1 MMRACVHHDVA
12 SSLSTRLKLMVL
24 FKVTASKLSLPKV
37 ETMRKSYY
45 LNDNIFKVKSVQEKL
60 SNISLYIRND
70 YIKMKKKPY
79 LETVTSKLV

>member
-1 MMRACVHHDVA
+1 
-12 SSLSTRLKLMVL
+12 
-24 FKVTASKLSLPKV
+24 
-37 ETMRKSYY
+37 MRKSYY